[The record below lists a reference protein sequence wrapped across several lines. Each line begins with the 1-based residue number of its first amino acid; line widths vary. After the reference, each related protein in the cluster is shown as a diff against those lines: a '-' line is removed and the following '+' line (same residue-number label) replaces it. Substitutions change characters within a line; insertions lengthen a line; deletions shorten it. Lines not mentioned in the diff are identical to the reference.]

1 MTPSSS
7 SAGLYIHTDLW
18 RAVLKF
24 STHTQRLDKSHLEAG
39 KPLLHSACL
48 CLTPPRTSTRQSL
61 HEHVIKVQTFY
72 SVTNLY
78 LASSSDAVTSCIV
91 TKCSRYPGGQHPQ
104 KTLEWCNGEDT
115 CDTSYNQ
122 LVLCCEC
129 VEGTLESIKIVLGE
143 HTCPSGLGVIRA
155 TCCIQ
160 VYTPL
165 ILGRSI
171 FPRNNRT
178 VPWIISFY
186 IQQFLF
192 FITTF
197 NGELTEHE
205 CKVKTTD

>member
-1 MTPSSS
+1 M
-7 SAGLYIHTDLW
+7 
-18 RAVLKF
+18 LKF

-104 KTLEWCNGEDT
+104 IEWCNGEDT